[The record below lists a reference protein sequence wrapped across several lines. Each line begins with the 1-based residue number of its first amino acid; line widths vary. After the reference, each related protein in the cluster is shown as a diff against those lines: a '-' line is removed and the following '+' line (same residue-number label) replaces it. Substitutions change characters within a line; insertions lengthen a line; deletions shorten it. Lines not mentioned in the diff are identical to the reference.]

1 MADVGV
7 VVPEGD
13 KAEVEGGGGTEARA
27 TGSDPPAV
35 GAIVGVPGGVPP

>member
-1 MADVGV
+1 MAEVGV

-13 KAEVEGGGGTEARA
+13 KAEVEGGGGAEARV

-35 GAIVGVPGGVPP
+35 GVIVGVPGGVPP